1 MQMTLRS
8 DLPLKYYLNLYN
20 EDTLIDE
27 HCVLFEILQYIIKVA
42 NAKEKS
48 LELKNIKFS
57 SKSLKYVFGDKI
69 KDEGFK
75 KYVVDSLKY
84 SITNEY
90 LIPDGDFI
98 YFTQKGL
105 NYFYLTNDWFYR
117 EYRLARENG
126 LEFYS

>member
-1 MQMTLRS
+1 MILRS

-69 KDEGFK
+69 KDDDFK
-75 KYVVDSLKY
+75 KYVVGSLKY

-105 NYFYLTNDWFYR
+105 NYFYLTND
-117 EYRLARENG
+117 
-126 LEFYS
+126 

>member
-1 MQMTLRS
+1 
-8 DLPLKYYLNLYN
+8 
-20 EDTLIDE
+20 LIDE

-69 KDEGFK
+69 KDEDFK

-105 NYFYLTNDWFYR
+105 NYFYLTND
-117 EYRLARENG
+117 
-126 LEFYS
+126 